1 MNIFYLDAKLS
12 DIDNDLITWKYNLP
26 FKSQVNLEPIQ
37 REGGSIVRKFFFYLS
52 HGQHIA

>member
-37 REGGSIVRKFFFYLS
+37 IEGGSIVRNFFFYLS
-52 HGQHIA
+52 HG